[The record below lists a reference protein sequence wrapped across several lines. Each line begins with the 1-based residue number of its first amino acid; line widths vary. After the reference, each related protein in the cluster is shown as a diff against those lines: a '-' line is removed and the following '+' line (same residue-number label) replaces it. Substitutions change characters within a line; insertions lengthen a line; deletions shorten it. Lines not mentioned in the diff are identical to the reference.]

1 MNTELSS
8 HSDESNT
15 SISFARKSLIT
26 NKKSIL
32 FGPRDFDELSSN
44 LGTNYSSLQK
54 WEIKFRTNLSRNM
67 DILENISF
75 SLDKKSEQ
83 STNQF
88 EFLIEFIKNKVV
100 QFTKFTNHK
109 IPSLKDSYPPIE
121 GKQGKREINKSF
133 ILKSNFIDFLNQETQ
148 NSVKSFSNLL
158 DKQLLKLLSEEQ
170 RSFIATMNKFR
181 LKFQSHRKNIL
192 KQMDESK
199 EKFILYSKIFENS
212 MKSLAIN
219 KNPSQP
225 LYPSELYF
233 LSLSHECFAEMKKL
247 ALFVLD
253 HIEEIKKKEI
263 LRGEAIK
270 SVLQQFSEQYR
281 KLFVEE
287 PKLKSVFEFFEEYKP
302 KKEVENNFSLEN
314 FLTPSDLKYLASS
327 FEANKDKILD
337 EKTNNEEKIDE
348 TETNDWRNIREYFEG
363 LKLEKVE
370 ERQLVKNRVS
380 CKKIAR
386 LYKAGVNE
394 KGEEWKDCVFI
405 VTKDM
410 WGLVS
415 YDIMNIFGQPEI
427 VIDLA
432 KCSYKNDSEKLVVE
446 ISEKLRGMCKRDIKH
461 YFKLDSQFEY
471 EEILKSVIKK

>member
-1 MNTELSS
+1 MNTDLSS
-8 HSDESNT
+8 SSDESNT
-15 SISFARKSLIT
+15 SITFARKPLVT

-32 FGPRDFDELSSN
+32 CGSRDFDELSSN

-54 WEIKFRTNLSRNM
+54 WEIKFRTHLSRNM

-75 SLDKKSEQ
+75 SLDKRSEQ
-83 STNQF
+83 STNQY

-100 QFTKFTNHK
+100 QFTKFSSHK
-109 IPSLKDSYPPIE
+109 IPSLKDSHPPIE
-121 GKQGKREINKSF
+121 AKQGKREINKSF
-133 ILKSNFIDFLNQETQ
+133 ILQSNFIDFLNQETQ
-148 NSVKSFSNLL
+148 SSVKSFSNLL

-181 LKFQSHRKNIL
+181 LKFQSQRKNIL
-192 KQMDESK
+192 RQLEESK

-225 LYPSELYF
+225 LYPSEMYF

-253 HIEEIKKKEI
+253 HIQEVKKKEI

-281 KLFVEE
+281 KLFVED
-287 PKLKSVFEFFEEYKP
+287 PKLKSVFEFFEDYKP
-302 KKEVENNFSLEN
+302 MKEVESSFSLEN
-314 FLTPSDLKYLASS
+314 FLTSPDLKYFA
-327 FEANKDKILD
+327 ANKNQILD
-337 EKTNNEEKIDE
+337 IKSNNGEKYEVEI
-348 TETNDWRNIREYFEG
+348 NDWRNIRAYFEG
-363 LKLEKVE
+363 LELEKVE
-370 ERQLVKNRVS
+370 EGQLVKNRVCS
-380 CKKIAR
+380 KKLAR
-386 LYKAGVNE
+386 LYKAGAIE
-394 KGEEWKDCVFI
+394 KGEEWKDCIFI

-415 YDIMNIFGQPEI
+415 YDIMNRFGQPEI
-427 VIDLA
+427 IIDLA

-471 EEILKSVIKK
+471 EEILKSVIKE

>member
-8 HSDESNT
+8 CSDNSNT
-15 SISFARKSLIT
+15 SISFTRKPLVSS
-26 NKKSIL
+26 KKSIL

-44 LGTNYSSLQK
+44 LSTNYTSLQK
-54 WEIKFRTNLSRNM
+54 WEIKYRSLLSRNM

-88 EFLIEFIKNKVV
+88 EFLIEFIKSKVV
-100 QFTKFTNHK
+100 QFTKFSSHK
-109 IPSLKDSYPPIE
+109 IPTLKDSYPPIE
-121 GKQGKREINKSF
+121 GKQGKKEVNKSF
-133 ILKSNFIDFLNQETQ
+133 SLQSNFIDFLNQSTQ
-148 NSVKSFSNLL
+148 SNVKSFSNLL
-158 DKQLLKLLSEEQ
+158 DKQLLKLLSDEQ

-181 LKFQSHRKNIL
+181 LKFQSQRKSII

-219 KNPSQP
+219 KNLSQP
-225 LYPSELYF
+225 LYPSELYY
-233 LSLSHECFAEMKKL
+233 LALSHECFAEMKKL

-253 HIEEIKKKEI
+253 HIDEIKNKEI

-270 SVLQQFSEQYR
+270 SVMQQFSEQYR
-281 KLFVEE
+281 KLFVED
-287 PKLKSVFEFFEEYKP
+287 PKLKSVFEFFEEYNP
-302 KKEVENNFSLEN
+302 KKEVESNFSLQN
-314 FLTPSDLKYLASS
+314 FLSSSDLKYLAPQIES
-327 FEANKDKILD
+327 NKNKIMD
-337 EKTNNEEKIDE
+337 ENSNNDEKIDE
-348 TETNDWRNIREYFEG
+348 NEIDYWKNIKAYFEG
-363 LKLEKVE
+363 LELEKVE
-370 ERQLVKNRVS
+370 EGQLVKNRVS
-380 CKKIAR
+380 CKKLVR
-386 LYKAGVNE
+386 LYKSGGNE
-394 KGEEWKDCVFI
+394 KGEEWKDCIFI
-405 VTKDM
+405 ITKDM

-415 YDIMNIFGQPEI
+415 YDIMNRFGQPEI

-461 YFKLDSQFEY
+461 YFKPDSQFEY
-471 EEILKSVIKK
+471 EEILKSVNKK